1 MLVLPLGRGNNARA
15 RPSTRVARVLRITLK
30 KFEVPIW
37 ERKMDKRGSFASAL
51 GVALALAVW
60 TQAARADDRKD
71 HDGDRGHQK
80 LLKCDDSLKND
91 FHPDSL
97 TSVLLVK
104 AFKQGRAHA
113 WNAGADDAD
122 RRRRRLH
129 GQAAG
134 RAGQPGAGRRALDLA
149 WYRHRSVAAGTRQLE
164 QPHSRHGRRRLGGR

>member
-1 MLVLPLGRGNNARA
+1 
-15 RPSTRVARVLRITLK
+15 
-30 KFEVPIW
+30 
-37 ERKMDKRGSFASAL
+37 MDKRGSFASAL

-104 AFKQGRAHA
+104 AFKQGDALTLGTPGPTTPIAAADVCWSSCWSGRATRGRPA
-113 WNAGADDAD
+113 
-122 RRRRRLH
+122 RPRPRLVSASKCGCLH
-129 GQAAG
+129 PPTGTTAFTSPAAAAG
-134 RAGQPGAGRRALDLA
+134 RAVTIRP
-149 WYRHRSVAAGTRQLE
+149 
-164 QPHSRHGRRRLGGR
+164 